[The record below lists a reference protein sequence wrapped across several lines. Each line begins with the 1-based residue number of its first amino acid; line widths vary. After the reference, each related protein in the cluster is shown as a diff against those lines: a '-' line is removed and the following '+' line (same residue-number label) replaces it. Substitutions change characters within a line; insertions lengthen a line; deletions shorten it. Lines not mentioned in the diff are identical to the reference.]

1 MGTIVNA
8 IEAYE
13 SAATRG
19 GQLQVERAQAMDYYL
34 GRPFGNEVEG
44 RSAVVSRDV
53 ADTLEWIKP
62 SLLRI
67 FTSGDE
73 IVRFDPTGPEDV
85 QGAQQETDFVNFII
99 TQKNAWFRT
108 AYTWFTDALLQKNGY
123 VKAWWDEKTDVSKER
138 YEGLSEDQFAFI
150 AQDPE
155 VEIIEHKTAN
165 DPVAEMQLQLA
176 QQAGQIQPGAEPPI
190 PQLHTVVLKKK
201 KTYGCVKFIEL
212 PPERCIVANNTQS
225 VDLDENCPFFEHW
238 EMKSLSDLRAD
249 GFKVEDD
256 IGDEAYTATET
267 EDQARDRYNENQV
280 GLASEGDT
288 NDPSMRRVKVREC
301 WIRYDQDKDGIAEL
315 RHCIVVGYTELL
327 NEECDEIPAA
337 SLTPIIMP
345 HRHIG
350 ISVADCIIDLQL
362 IKSTLMRGFLDNLY
376 LANNGRYG
384 IDQDKV
390 NLDDMLT
397 SRPGGVVRTEGNPSA
412 AIMPLTHQSNFAPV
426 LQGLEYID
434 SVRENRT
441 GVTKYN
447 QGLDANSLNKTA
459 TGISQ
464 IMNAAQAR
472 IELIARVFAETGV
485 KRLFSLV
492 HSLTQKHA
500 TKPEIMRLRNE
511 WIPVD
516 PRQWK
521 KRQDMTISV
530 GLGTGNKEQM
540 LAHLQNIIALQGQLM
555 PLGLATPKN
564 IHHAAQKM
572 TQNAGFRDA
581 DAFWTEPKEGQQ
593 QAPQQPDPKVEADKA
608 RLQMQALEGQQAL
621 QFKQQEAQANMA
633 MEREKLGLERE
644 RAAHEGQIMR
654 EKVAAEIQL
663 AREKAF
669 AEIQLARERSEAE
682 INLAR
687 ERAAADVHIRREN
700 NANKANQPRQ

>member
-1 MGTIVNA
+1 MGTIINA
-8 IEAYE
+8 IEGYE
-13 SAATRG
+13 SAATKG

-34 GRPFGNEVEG
+34 GRAFGNEVDG
-44 RSAVVSRDV
+44 RSQVVSHDV

-73 IVRFDPTGPEDV
+73 IVRFDPVGPEDV
-85 QGAQQETDFVNFII
+85 EGAQQETDFVNFVI
-99 TQKNAWFRT
+99 TQKNDWFRT
-108 AYTWFTDALLQKNGY
+108 AYVWFMDALLQKNGY
-123 VKAWWDEKTDVSKER
+123 VKAWYDEKTDVSKER

-150 AQDPE
+150 AKDE
-155 VEIIEHKTAN
+155 EFEILEHSAQP
-165 DPVAEMQLQLA
+165 DPVALMQLQQA
-176 QQAGQIQPGAEPPI
+176 QQAGMLQPGVTPEV
-190 PQLHTVVLKKK
+190 PQIHTVVGQKK

-212 PPERCIVANNTQS
+212 PPERCIVANSTQS

-238 EMKSLSDLRAD
+238 EMKTISSLREE
-249 GFKVEDD
+249 GFEVPDD
-256 IGDEAYTATET
+256 IGDEVATFTET
-267 EDQARDRYNENQV
+267 EDQARDRFNENQV
-280 GLASEGDT
+280 GMPDDN

-301 WIRYDQDKDGIAEL
+301 WIRFDQDGDGIAEL
-315 RHCIVVGYTELL
+315 RHVIAVGRSELL
-327 NEECDEIPAA
+327 NEECDDIPAA

-345 HRHIG
+345 HRHVG
-350 ISVADCIIDLQL
+350 ISVADCIVDLQL
-362 IKSTLMRGFLDNLY
+362 IKSTLLRGFLDNLY

-384 IDQDKV
+384 IDAEKV

-397 SRPGGVVRTEGNPSA
+397 SRPGGVVRTQGNPGA

-485 KRLFSLV
+485 KRLFSIV
-492 HSLTQKHA
+492 HQLTMKHA
-500 TKPEIMRLRNE
+500 KKPEVMRLRNK

-555 PLGLATPKN
+555 PLGLASPKT
-564 IHHAAQKM
+564 IHHAAEKL

-581 DAFWTEPKEGQQ
+581 DAFWVQPQEGQQ
-593 QAPQQPDPKVEADKA
+593 QPPPPDPAVEAKKA
-608 RLQMQALEGQQAL
+608 ELQLQAQESQQAL
-621 QFKQQEAQANMA
+621 QMKQQEHQATVA
-633 MEREKLGLERE
+633 MEREKLALERE
-644 RAAHEGQIMR
+644 KAAVEAQAMR

-663 AREKAF
+663 ARERAM
-669 AEIQLARERSEAE
+669 AEMQLARERSEAE
-682 INLAR
+682 IDLAR
-687 ERAAADVHIRREN
+687 QRAIADAQIRRES
-700 NANKANQPRQ
+700 NAQKASQVKQ

>member
-1 MGTIVNA
+1 MPNIINA
-8 IEAYE
+8 IEGYE
-13 SAATRG
+13 SSATRG
-19 GQLQVERAQAMDYYL
+19 GQLQIERAQAMDYYL
-34 GRPFGNEVEG
+34 GRAFGNEVEG
-44 RSAVVSRDV
+44 RSQVVSHDV

-85 QGAQQETDFVNFII
+85 EASQQETDFVNFII
-99 TQKNAWFRT
+99 TQKNDWFRT
-108 AYTWFTDALLQKNGY
+108 CYVWFMDALLQKNGY
-123 VKAWWDEKTDVSKER
+123 VKAWYDETTKVDKEP
-138 YEGLSEDQFAFI
+138 YEGLTDDQFAFI

-155 VEIIEHKTAN
+155 VEIVEHSQAN
-165 DPVAEMQLQLA
+165 DPVAEMQLQQA
-176 QQAGQIQPGAEPPI
+176 MQAGQIQPGVQPKI
-190 PQLHTVVLKKK
+190 PQVHAVVLKKK

-212 PPERCIVANNTQS
+212 PPERCIVGNSTQS

-238 EMKSLSDLRAD
+238 EMKTISSLRAE
-249 GFKVEDD
+249 GFEIPDD
-256 IGDEAYTATET
+256 IGDEVATFAET
-267 EDQARDRYNENQV
+267 EDQARDRFSENQI
-280 GLASEGDT
+280 GAYDET

-301 WIRYDQDKDGIAEL
+301 WIRFDQDGDGIAEL
-315 RHCIVVGYTELL
+315 RHVIVVGQNELL
-327 NEECDEIPAA
+327 NEETDEIPAA

-350 ISVADCIIDLQL
+350 ISVADCIVDLQL
-362 IKSTLMRGFLDNLY
+362 IKSTLLRGFLDNLY

-384 IDQDKV
+384 IDADKV

-397 SRPGGVVRTEGNPSA
+397 SRPGGVVRTQGNPSA

-492 HSLTQKHA
+492 HQLTMKHA
-500 TKPEIMRLRNE
+500 KKAEVMRLRNQ

-555 PLGLATPKN
+555 PLGLADAKT
-564 IHHAAQKM
+564 IHHAATKM

-581 DAFWTEPKEGQQ
+581 DAFWVAPKEGQQ
-593 QAPQQPDPKVEADKA
+593 QQPPPPDPAAEAKKA
-608 RLQMQALEGQQAL
+608 ELQLKAQEGQQNM
-621 QFKQQEAQANMA
+621 QMQQQQHQADIA
-633 MEREKLGLERE
+633 MEREKLALERE
-644 RAAHEGQIMR
+644 KAAVEAQAIR
-654 EKVAAEIQL
+654 EKVAADIQL
-663 AREKAF
+663 ARDRAF
-669 AEIQLARERSEAE
+669 AEIQLARERSVAE
-682 INLAR
+682 IDLAR
-687 ERAAADVHIRREN
+687 QRAIADAQIRRESS
-700 NANKANQPRQ
+700 AQKASQVKQ

>member
-1 MGTIVNA
+1 MGTIINA
-8 IEAYE
+8 IEGYE
-13 SAATRG
+13 SAATKG

-34 GRPFGNEVEG
+34 GRAFGNEVDG
-44 RSAVVSRDV
+44 RSQVVSHDV

-73 IVRFDPTGPEDV
+73 IVRFDPVGPEDV
-85 QGAQQETDFVNFII
+85 EGAQQETDFVNFII
-99 TQKNAWFRT
+99 TQKNDWFRT
-108 AYTWFTDALLQKNGY
+108 AYVWFMDALLQKNGY
-123 VKAWWDEKTDVSKER
+123 VKAWYDEKTDVSKER

-150 AQDPE
+150 AKDE
-155 VEIIEHKTAN
+155 EFEILEHSAQP
-165 DPVAEMQLQLA
+165 DPVALMQLQQA
-176 QQAGQIQPGAEPPI
+176 QQAGMLQPGVTPEV
-190 PQLHTVVLKKK
+190 PQIHTVVGQKK

-212 PPERCIVANNTQS
+212 PPERCIVANQTQS

-238 EMKSLSDLRAD
+238 EMKTISSLREE
-249 GFKVEDD
+249 GFEVPDD
-256 IGDEAYTATET
+256 IGDEVATFTET
-267 EDQARDRYNENQV
+267 EDQARDRFNENQV
-280 GLASEGDT
+280 GMPDDT

-301 WIRYDQDKDGIAEL
+301 WIRFDQDGDGIAEL
-315 RHCIVVGYTELL
+315 RHVIAVGQTELL
-327 NEECDEIPAA
+327 NEDCDEIPAA
-337 SLTPIIMP
+337 ALTPIIMP

-350 ISVADCIIDLQL
+350 ISVADCIVDLQL
-362 IKSTLMRGFLDNLY
+362 IKSTLLRGFLDNLY

-384 IDQDKV
+384 IDAEKV

-397 SRPGGVVRTEGNPSA
+397 SRPGGVVRTQGNPTA

-485 KRLFSLV
+485 KRLFSIV
-492 HSLTQKHA
+492 HQLTMKHA
-500 TKPEIMRLRNE
+500 KKPEVMRLRNK

-555 PLGLATPKN
+555 PLGLASPKT
-564 IHHAAQKM
+564 IHHAAEKL

-581 DAFWTEPKEGQQ
+581 DAFWVQPQEGQQ
-593 QAPQQPDPKVEADKA
+593 QPPPPDPAVEAKKA
-608 RLQMQALEGQQAL
+608 ELQLKAQEGQQAL
-621 QFKQQEAQANMA
+621 QMKQQEHQATVA
-633 MEREKLGLERE
+633 MEREKLALERE
-644 RAAHEGQIMR
+644 KAAVEAQAMR

-663 AREKAF
+663 ARERAM
-669 AEIQLARERSEAE
+669 AEMQLARERSEAE
-682 INLAR
+682 IDLAR
-687 ERAAADVHIRREN
+687 QRAIADAQIRRES
-700 NANKANQPRQ
+700 NAQRASQVKQ